1 VTGSKFL
8 QAAVTSALQREVSPM
23 RAAIFDEPHKIRL
36 DKRER
41 PVPQAGEALVRVG
54 ATGLCAGDLYIYL
67 GKNPYVTFP
76 RVGGHEIAGTIEAWG
91 PGTSGLAV
99 GSSVVVDPFIGC
111 GACYACR
118 VGKPNCCAN
127 LRIIGVHR
135 DGGFADYVIV
145 PEDKLVPV
153 PAGLS
158 AYDASFA
165 EPVAIAVQASR
176 RGEVTQ
182 DDTVLILGA
191 GPIGLAMVEVVR
203 ARGAKVYVTDIAKE
217 RLETAEQLGGVPLE
231 AGPGLLDKVMS
242 LTNGEGM
249 PVVIEA
255 TGAVNAIEQT
265 FDLVAAGGRIVIVGL
280 VKIGTAVSFPGL
292 DITRKE
298 VTLLGSRASTN
309 CLAESLSLIASGK
322 INYPRI
328 GSRFDL
334 KDAPEIFARL
344 GQNPAALHKA
354 VFCA

>member
-1 VTGSKFL
+1 
-8 QAAVTSALQREVSPM
+8 M
-23 RAAIFDEPHKIRL
+23 RVAIFDEPQKIRL
-36 DKRER
+36 DERER

-54 ATGLCAGDLYIYL
+54 AAGLCAGDLYIYQ

-76 RVGGHEIAGTIEAWG
+76 RVGGHEIAGTVEAWG
-91 PGTSGLAV
+91 PNASGLAV
-99 GSSVVVDPFIGC
+99 GSAVVVDPFIGC
-111 GACYACR
+111 GTCYACR

-135 DGGFADYVIV
+135 DGGFADYVTV
-145 PEDKLVPV
+145 PQDKLVPV

-158 AYDASFA
+158 AYEASFA
-165 EPVAIAVQASR
+165 EPVAIAVQACR
-176 RGEVTQ
+176 RGDVGK

-203 ARGAKVYVTDIAKE
+203 ARGAKVYVTDIAKD
-217 RLETAEQLGGVPLE
+217 RLQTAEQLGGIPLQ
-231 AGPGLLDKVMS
+231 AGPCLLDHVMR

-280 VKIGTAVSFPGL
+280 VKKGTPVAFPGL

-309 CLAESLSLIASGK
+309 CMAESLSLIAEGK
-322 INYPRI
+322 IKYPGI

-334 KDAPEIFARL
+334 KEAPEIFAKL

-354 VFCA
+354 VFCS